1 MKDIIR
7 AANRIAAF
15 LPESMQLEWSI
26 VVHDTEAFKAL
37 TPEEVEEAKAH
48 LEDLLNAKAANA

>member
-26 VVHDTEAFKAL
+26 VVHDTETFKAL
-37 TPEEVEEAKAH
+37 TPEEIEEAKTH
-48 LEDLLNAKAANA
+48 LEDLLNVKESSS